1 MTPESD
7 PSFFG
12 TPTDVDISQLVIE
25 NGVLKSIKQT
35 ERERLWAEAK
45 AHNTPI
51 TLDLSGSGITE
62 VAANAIQETPI
73 MILKLPATLTKIGDG
88 AFAKNLI
95 RDLEFA
101 TDPSTIAVGTDAF
114 KQLEAR
120 QVSDSNPT
128 SMVPIP
134 SMNNEEYAV
143 ASDVSLYRE
152 DMDNPYLIK
161 VSGQPVSYAQFL
173 PPNPLVEEG
182 ATDGT
187 WSKIRISRHY
197 LSNEYPPYTYPNFYS
212 AQYGNITLSGSQIF
226 AFPMVYTFDIT
237 PKTNPPAG
245 SNPDPRFTIN
255 SEAYGV
261 PLNRYY
267 SSDGWELVDFKDVYP
282 EASDQY
288 VSDIMTIIREARL
301 VGNAFDKRNAYATA
315 YLNQKY
321 YGFQF
326 SAHPQKIRYNY
337 FDVNTGALVKRE
349 VFNTWWGKPMPS
361 ITPPEGFEMFLE
373 DDIFDADQVVD
384 DSTESK
390 YSIAVKKIAE
400 ETTKVGVS
408 FTLVNEDGIA
418 LGTTYHAIGDRG
430 TAVTLPSELNDFL
443 AAHSYTLKDSIP
455 EGKTFDQEETI
466 QLVVAG
472 RFVGPKGDTGA
483 QGEKGDTGAQGEKG
497 EPGVAGAQGAQGLPG
512 VAGADGRVVQVPST
526 AIAGLPGQPGA
537 DGKNGRD
544 GQDGKAGVDGDT
556 PFIGTNGHWF
566 IGDRDTGV
574 VATAATDTGQHHC
587 WYWWCWWLPLL
598 LLTLAVIYLY
608 SRLSRVRKRLDKIEE
623 LLNVDAGQLSH

>member
-1 MTPESD
+1 
-7 PSFFG
+7 
-12 TPTDVDISQLVIE
+12 
-25 NGVLKSIKQT
+25 
-35 ERERLWAEAK
+35 
-45 AHNTPI
+45 
-51 TLDLSGSGITE
+51 
-62 VAANAIQETPI
+62 
-73 MILKLPATLTKIGDG
+73 
-88 AFAKNLI
+88 
-95 RDLEFA
+95 
-101 TDPSTIAVGTDAF
+101 
-114 KQLEAR
+114 
-120 QVSDSNPT
+120 
-128 SMVPIP
+128 
-134 SMNNEEYAV
+134 
-143 ASDVSLYRE
+143 
-152 DMDNPYLIK
+152 
-161 VSGQPVSYAQFL
+161 
-173 PPNPLVEEG
+173 
-182 ATDGT
+182 
-187 WSKIRISRHY
+187 
-197 LSNEYPPYTYPNFYS
+197 
-212 AQYGNITLSGSQIF
+212 
-226 AFPMVYTFDIT
+226 
-237 PKTNPPAG
+237 
-245 SNPDPRFTIN
+245 
-255 SEAYGV
+255 
-261 PLNRYY
+261 
-267 SSDGWELVDFKDVYP
+267 
-282 EASDQY
+282 
-288 VSDIMTIIREARL
+288 
-301 VGNAFDKRNAYATA
+301 
-315 YLNQKY
+315 
-321 YGFQF
+321 
-326 SAHPQKIRYNY
+326 
-337 FDVNTGALVKRE
+337 
-349 VFNTWWGKPMPS
+349 
-361 ITPPEGFEMFLE
+361 MFLE

-443 AAHSYTLKDSIP
+443 EAHSYTLKESIP
-455 EGKTFDQEETI
+455 EGKTFDQEERI

-598 LLTLAVIYLY
+598 LLTLAVVYLY

-623 LLNVDAGQLSH
+623 LLNVNEDQLNH

>member
-1 MTPESD
+1 MHYVNHPYKT
-7 PSFFG
+7 FG
-12 TPTDVDISQLVIE
+12 
-25 NGVLKSIKQT
+25 
-35 ERERLWAEAK
+35 A
-45 AHNTPI
+45 PI
-51 TLDLSGSGITE
+51 G
-62 VAANAIQETPI
+62 
-73 MILKLPATLTKIGDG
+73 
-88 AFAKNLI
+88 
-95 RDLEFA
+95 
-101 TDPSTIAVGTDAF
+101 
-114 KQLEAR
+114 
-120 QVSDSNPT
+120 
-128 SMVPIP
+128 
-134 SMNNEEYAV
+134 
-143 ASDVSLYRE
+143 
-152 DMDNPYLIK
+152 
-161 VSGQPVSYAQFL
+161 
-173 PPNPLVEEG
+173 
-182 ATDGT
+182 
-187 WSKIRISRHY
+187 
-197 LSNEYPPYTYPNFYS
+197 YS

-226 AFPMVYTFDIT
+226 ALPIVYTFDLT
-237 PKTNPPAG
+237 PNTNPPAG
-245 SNPDPRFTIN
+245 SNPDPKFTMIQ
-255 SEAYGV
+255 EEYGV

-288 VSDIMTIIREARL
+288 VSDIMTIIREGRS
-301 VGNAFDKRNAYATA
+301 VDNAFNTRNTYAAA

-326 SAHPQKIRYNY
+326 VAHPKKIRYNY

-349 VFNTWWGKPMPS
+349 VFNTWWGKLMPS

-373 DDIFDADQVVD
+373 DGIFDADQVVD

-512 VAGADGRVVQVPST
+512 VAGADGRVVQIPST

-544 GQDGKAGVDGDT
+544 GQDGKAGLDGDT
-556 PFIGTNGHWF
+556 PFIGANGHWF

-598 LLTLAVIYLY
+598 LLTLAVVYLY

-623 LLNVDAGQLSH
+623 LLNVNEDQLNH